1 MTAVSEA
8 TFHPPRR
15 LYAMLL
21 MIISSTVISFS
32 GLIIRNMESAD
43 AWHVNFYRTL
53 AFGAAVGIVLLF
65 RYGKKAPQ
73 KIIGIGKLGFFGGFL
88 LAIGGM
94 AFMQAI
100 TNTTV
105 ATTLFMMSGIPF
117 FTAAIAWLVLGETI
131 GRFTILIML
140 AASVGI
146 LLMVI
151 EGFGSGSLYGNFM
164 ALLCAVSF
172 SFYATILRRNR
183 AVEMLPVLI
192 VSSLIII
199 IAALIMRW
207 DSMAISFNDMALCF
221 LLGGIVSGSANMMFV
236 SASKHLLGGELTF
249 FMLLEF
255 TLGPIWVWIFINE
268 VPTGWT
274 IIGGSVVIS
283 AVLLH
288 AVLELNKDRQ
298 KAARKLKKL

>member
-1 MTAVSEA
+1 MSAISEA
-8 TFHPPRR
+8 TFYPRRR

-32 GLIIRNMESAD
+32 GLIIRNIESAD

-73 KIIGIGKLGFFGGFL
+73 KIVGIGKLGFFGGFL

-151 EGFGSGSLYGNFM
+151 EGFGSGSPYGNFM

-172 SFYATILRRNR
+172 SCYATILRRNR
-183 AVEMLPVLI
+183 GVEMLPVLI

-207 DSMAISFNDMALCF
+207 DSMAIPFHDMALCF
-221 LLGGIVSGSANMMFV
+221 LLGGIVSGSANIMFV
-236 SASKHLLGGELTF
+236 SASRHLLGAELTF

-268 VPTGWT
+268 VPTRWT
-274 IIGGSVVIS
+274 IIGGAVVIA

-298 KAARKLKKL
+298 KNRPQA